1 MRTYHIYNA
10 DGVKV
15 AEQEHDDLFRPPLLA
30 GQVAKLVEI
39 DGEKLHRKSQAVLG
53 SDQPQPDDDHLET
66 EEEFRARREA
76 EKTERAAAKAE
87 REYVQDAPHVET
99 PATQRAHP
107 KPKAGD
113 GIPPTAGAI
122 VAPFY

>member
-1 MRTYHIYNA
+1 MRTYHIFNA

-30 GQVAKLVEI
+30 GQVARLVEI

-76 EKTERAAAKAE
+76 EKTERAAAKAALQPVE
-87 REYVQDAPHVET
+87 LTPDVALQTPDASTT
-99 PATQRAHP
+99 PAPDNPA
-107 KPKAGD
+107 
-113 GIPPTAGAI
+113 
-122 VAPFY
+122 